1 LILFGKI
8 NPTNFK
14 KAVLSNSRADGGLEV
29 LNFIDTV
36 NTFKVNWLK
45 RCLAN
50 PNSLWFFIPNHI
62 FDKIGGLSFVLIC
75 NYAPN
80 RLPVALSKFHQQS
93 LLAWK
98 LCYTHNFSPHRT
110 FLWNNNNI
118 TIKNTSLF
126 YPKWFERNIVN
137 ILSLFDE
144 HGSIMS
150 YENFIT
156 KHSFPIPFKELNA
169 VTKAIPSGLSH
180 LIKSHVCFH
189 EVHTSYDIPT
199 LSLNGMEL
207 KDKCNNRL
215 IRQILQSKNKI
226 IPRGKF
232 YWNSHLENIN
242 WKNTWL
248 LPHKFGI
255 SNKVKEINLKILHKI
270 YPVNSIISKYMD
282 VDSSCFFCG
291 LSDETFA
298 HLFF

>member
-1 LILFGKI
+1 ML
-8 NPTNFK
+8 
-14 KAVLSNSRADGGLEV
+14 
-29 LNFIDTV
+29 
-36 NTFKVNWLK
+36 
-45 RCLAN
+45 
-50 PNSLWFFIPNHI
+50 
-62 FDKIGGLSFVLIC
+62 
-75 NYAPN
+75 
-80 RLPVALSKFHQQS
+80 
-93 LLAWK
+93 
-98 LCYTHNFSPHRT
+98 
-110 FLWNNNNI
+110 
-118 TIKNTSLF
+118 
-126 YPKWFERNIVN
+126 
-137 ILSLFDE
+137 
-144 HGSIMS
+144 

-180 LIKSHVCFH
+180 LIKSHVCFN

-207 KDKCNNRL
+207 KDKKCNKRL

-232 YWNSHLENIN
+232 YSNLHLENIT
-242 WKNTWL
+242 WKMTWL
-248 LPHKFGI
+248 LPHQFCI
-255 SNKVKEINLKILHKI
+255 SNKVKEIHFKILHKI